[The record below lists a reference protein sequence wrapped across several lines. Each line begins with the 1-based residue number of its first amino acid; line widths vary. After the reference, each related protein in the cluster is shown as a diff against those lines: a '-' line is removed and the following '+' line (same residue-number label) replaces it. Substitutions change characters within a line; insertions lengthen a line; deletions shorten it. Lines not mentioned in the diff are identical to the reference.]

1 MSNTLSFQIFKIYF
15 TAESGRKSGGSGVV
29 ASETEQRSAAAD
41 EAALSARRSAG
52 RPADTVR
59 IQRPAPHGIVGSRTE
74 KCDVFFDQVDVSTC
88 GT

>member
-1 MSNTLSFQIFKIYF
+1 MKF

-52 RPADTVR
+52 RPADTGLL
-59 IQRPAPHGIVGSRTE
+59 APGLKNATCSLIKLTCLRAARRHQLTFH
-74 KCDVFFDQVDVSTC
+74 FFIRQSKMFHF
-88 GT
+88 